1 MLLQKVLHAVSLA
14 TIIPSENNI
23 TAIAGEEFNLNCT
36 AAVGSRRVSTP
47 SITWFSPNSTV
58 INSMTTPKGLV
69 LERSNTTDIFIS
81 TLRFTPVQSLH
92 MGNYTC
98 HVQFGQSNE
107 SSSIYLNVIGNSN
120 IIMLHISHVNI
131 RTLAPTIEARLSRVQ
146 PIAGESFILNCSVYG
161 AENLNSN
168 KTYQWMKNRTHNSII
183 IVRETSSTLNFSS
196 FSLSDAGVYTCRV
209 IVSSD
214 YLDNI
219 LSVQNS
225 TQLDVQSKPFILFI
239 IHAYIHHPCSYI

>member
-1 MLLQKVLHAVSLA
+1 M
-14 TIIPSENNI
+14 
-23 TAIAGEEFNLNCT
+23 
-36 AAVGSRRVSTP
+36 STP

-168 KTYQWMKNRTHNSII
+168 KTYQWMKKTEHI
-183 IVRETSSTLNFSS
+183 IVLLLLEKLLALSTSHPSAFLMQESTHVELL
-196 FSLSDAGVYTCRV
+196 SLLT
-209 IVSSD
+209 
-214 YLDNI
+214 
-219 LSVQNS
+219 
-225 TQLDVQSKPFILFI
+225 T
-239 IHAYIHHPCSYI
+239 